1 MGSDC
6 SRKYTIYTTNHNAI
20 IHHTV
25 FVLVYFRN
33 TTSPQVNMT
42 GRPSDKKAIFVLS
55 VCPVDVYR
63 GRKLSCIIRCTGA
76 VEMEDRT
83 RRRSE
88 VQQLIT
94 MIITGAVQLL

>member
-1 MGSDC
+1 M
-6 SRKYTIYTTNHNAI
+6 
-20 IHHTV
+20 
-25 FVLVYFRN
+25 
-33 TTSPQVNMT
+33 
-42 GRPSDKKAIFVLS
+42 LS